1 MSKRKV
7 NVAMI
12 GAGFMG
18 RTHSNGYHQANTFF
32 DLELEAVKKVICDT
46 ERENAEKLAGRF
58 GWDEVQTDW
67 REVVSRPDIDIVDVA
82 TPVHTHKEIVLAAV
96 KAGKAVIC
104 EKPLTATLS
113 EAREVMAAIQAAGT
127 PNMINFNTRATP
139 AVALAKEMMEEGLV
153 GQVYEWRSVFLQSWL
168 IDPQFPLTWRLRK
181 ETAGSGALS
190 DLGSHS
196 LDLARF
202 LVGEI
207 AEVSGHLHTYT
218 RERPIPVKDIGRNS
232 IPSGKMGSVTVDDA
246 AWATLKFCDG
256 AMGSME
262 ASRMATGRLCSHKFE
277 IHGSQGALAFDFM
290 RLNELEYFN
299 NNEPR
304 RLQGWRTI
312 HASTPLH
319 PYMKAWWP
327 AGHSI
332 GYEHSFTH
340 AIANFLTG
348 LAEGKPVSPS
358 FEDSVRVQAI
368 MEAIEQSAQVGTW
381 MPVPQV
387 A

>member
-1 MSKRKV
+1 MSKAKV
-7 NVAMI
+7 NIALI
-12 GAGFMG
+12 GGGFMG
-18 RTHSNGYHQANTFF
+18 RTHSNGYNQARTFF
-32 DLELEAVKKVICDT
+32 DLELEPVKKVICDT
-46 ERENAEKLAGRF
+46 EPENAKKLAERF
-58 GWDEVQTDW
+58 NWTEIQSDW
-67 REVVSRPDIDIVDVA
+67 REVVNRPDIDIVDIA
-82 TPVHTHKEIVLAAV
+82 TPVHTHKEIALAAIR
-96 KAGKAVIC
+96 AGKAVIC
-104 EKPLTATLS
+104 EKPLTSTLD
-113 EAREVMAAIQAAGT
+113 EAREVLAAAKAAGT

-139 AVALAKEMMEEGLV
+139 AVAFAREMIDEGRV
-153 GQVYEWRSVFLQSWL
+153 GQVFEWRSVFLQSWL

-181 ETAGSGALS
+181 ETAGAGALS

-207 AEVSGHLHTYT
+207 AAVSGNLHTYT

-232 IPSGKMGSVTVDDA
+232 IPSGKMGEVTVDDS
-246 AWATLKFCDG
+246 AWAILRFANG
-256 AMGSME
+256 AFGSME
-262 ASRMATGRLCSHKFE
+262 ASRMSTGRLCSHRFE

-312 HASTPLH
+312 HATTPDH

-340 AIANFLTG
+340 AIANFIAG
-348 LAEGKPVSPS
+348 LASGKPVSPS
-358 FEDSVRVQAI
+358 FEDSAHVQAV
-368 MEAIEQSAQVGTW
+368 MEAIEQSDQSRAWVN
-381 MPVPQV
+381 VPEL
-387 A
+387 